1 MKGPNESHE
10 LSPGKIISIP
20 AHQYYEGSNPH
31 DEPMVLLGN
40 SNHPTK
46 EDFAKAGGQRSEI
59 DDATGKRIVYQTGGG
74 QDAGELVD

>member
-1 MKGPNESHE
+1 
-10 LSPGKIISIP
+10 
-20 AHQYYEGSNPH
+20 
-31 DEPMVLLGN
+31 MVLLGN

-46 EDFAKAGGQRSEI
+46 EDFTKAGGQRSEI